1 MRIPSARPSCATNR
15 GRRRIGVALQ
25 MPDLN
30 REIKRGAKAA
40 PWRGGLDQKRRIE
53 GAQVWRRELRG
64 LQCWGKDVG
73 GDGGLAGCS
82 MLFNRGTRNTRK
94 EVGGLPDDHGIA

>member
-53 GAQVWRRELRG
+53 GVQLWRRELRCLKSWVKDMCEDRDLG
-64 LQCWGKDVG
+64 CWKMLCNRWNKDTQ
-73 GDGGLAGCS
+73 
-82 MLFNRGTRNTRK
+82 NR
-94 EVGGLPDDHGIA
+94 ELCV